1 VNANDSNSELQIYNP
16 GHVSLP
22 GEEKGLDIE
31 AAERVHIRDYFN
43 LFLRRKMVFL
53 IVFIGVV
60 TTITVATFL
69 KRPTYKST
77 VTIKID
83 RENPNILSFKDI
95 YQIERLDLDYYQT
108 QYRILKSRN
117 IGKRVIRGLDLENHE
132 EFAPKKN
139 AGFFSMGSIFGF
151 LSSSKKKGNGAEPT
165 LEDGIKTGIIGAF
178 VNRVEVT
185 PLQKSQLVNVSFT
198 AYNPDL
204 TEKAANAIA
213 DAYIDFN
220 IESKYE
226 ASQQARK
233 WLEEQIGIM
242 KAKVEVS
249 EEKLNHYS
257 AGNEMIFIEEK
268 DDRQSLL
275 NKKLAYASDALDQAV
290 GERISRESLYRE
302 IKESGPDNQVVLG
315 SPLVQKLKEEYSTL
329 ESEYNNQ
336 LKVYTAEYPKMKMM
350 KNQLDTLMRAIEREK
365 KGIIR
370 SVEADYRAALKREK
384 ELAKIFNRQK
394 KELLDFQKK
403 TVQYQIL
410 KREVDTNKELYNHL
424 LQRLKEIGVSAT
436 MTATNIQ
443 VLDRATL
450 PKAPSS
456 PQKNKNIFWAVVFGL
471 LAGTGTV
478 FFVEYL
484 DNTVK
489 DTQETEKRMR
499 LPTLG
504 LIPLEKNC
512 EPNELAK
519 ISHTR
524 IKSPLA
530 ESFRSIGTFLLLS
543 SAEKPPKT
551 VLITSA
557 KEKEGK
563 STIACNSAIVMASQL
578 GKGVI
583 IDADLRAPNLHR
595 RLDADN
601 AVGLSTY
608 LSGNMGLEGLI
619 KPTPIEDL
627 FIITSGP
634 IPPNPSELL
643 WSSRMRELV
652 EELNS
657 RFNYTIIDSPPVL
670 GMTDSVYLS
679 RFADGVII
687 VVKAGSTPKNAL
699 LETKKIL
706 GNVNAK
712 ILGIVLNGIK
722 ENDMNY
728 GYYSY
733 YYSSYYKD
741 KDADRA

>member
-1 VNANDSNSELQIYNP
+1 MNAKNESNSELQIYSP
-16 GHVSLP
+16 GQLAVP
-22 GEEKGLDIE
+22 GEEKELGIE
-31 AAERVHIRDYFN
+31 IGENAHLRDYFN

-60 TTITVATFL
+60 TTVTIATFL
-69 KRPTYKST
+69 KKPIYKST

-117 IGKRVIRGLDLENHE
+117 IGKRVIRSLDLERHE
-132 EFAPKKN
+132 EFAPKN

-151 LSSSKKKGNGAEPT
+151 LSSKKKGTEAKPS

-178 VNRVEVT
+178 INRVEVT

-198 AYNPDL
+198 AYNPAL

-213 DAYIDFN
+213 DAYINFN

-249 EEKLNHYS
+249 EERLNHYS
-257 AGNEMIFIEEK
+257 AGNEMIFIDEK
-268 DDRQSLL
+268 EDRQSLL
-275 NKKLAYASDALDQAV
+275 NKKLAHASEALDQAV
-290 GERISRESLYRE
+290 GERISKESLYRE
-302 IKESGPDNQVVLG
+302 IKESGPDNQVILG
-315 SPLVQKLKEEYSTL
+315 SPLIQKLKEEYSTL

-336 LKVYTAEYPKMKMM
+336 LKMYTAEYPKMKMM
-350 KNQLDTLMRAIEREK
+350 KNQLDTLMRAIEQEK

-370 SVEADYRAALKREK
+370 SVEADYGAALKREK
-384 ELAKIFNRQK
+384 ELAKIFNKQK
-394 KELLDFQKK
+394 KELLDFQEK

-410 KREVDTNKELYNHL
+410 KREVDTNKELYNNL

-443 VLDRATL
+443 VLDRAIL

-456 PQKNKNIFWAVVFGL
+456 PRKNKNIFWAMLFGL

-499 LPTLG
+499 LSTLG

-512 EPNELAK
+512 ETNELAR
-519 ISHTR
+519 ISHTQ

-551 VLITSA
+551 VLVTSA

-595 RLDADN
+595 RLEADN
-601 AVGLSTY
+601 EVGLSTY

-627 FIITSGP
+627 YIITSGP
-634 IPPNPSELL
+634 IPPNPAELL
-643 WSSRMRELV
+643 WSSRMRELID
-652 EELNS
+652 ELNK
-657 RFNYTIIDSPPVL
+657 RFNFTIIDSPPVL

-712 ILGIVLNGIK
+712 ILGIVLNGIR

-733 YYSSYYKD
+733 YYSTYYKD
-741 KDADRA
+741 KDAGTA